1 MSNPI
6 VAEEQ
11 ELLLRVTSL
20 LKEIADPVEPDEA
33 PIVQE
38 LEGIREQLLS
48 RSDNK
53 DAAALTQ
60 QWNRQSALLAQL
72 RSARGSARVDPGS
85 PYFAHLRLRENGR
98 ERDLCLGHATCVEGG
113 LRIVDWRNAP
123 ISKIFYRYQQGEEY
137 EETLGDI

>member
-20 LKEIADPVEPDEA
+20 LKEIAGPGEPEEA
-33 PIVQE
+33 PIGRE

-53 DAAALTQ
+53 DMGALTQ
-60 QWNRQSALLAQL
+60 QWDRQSALLAQI
-72 RSARGSARVDPGS
+72 RSARGAARVDPVI
-85 PYFAHLRLRENGR
+85 ALR
-98 ERDLCLGHATCVEGG
+98 
-113 LRIVDWRNAP
+113 
-123 ISKIFYRYQQGEEY
+123 Y
-137 EETLGDI
+137 E